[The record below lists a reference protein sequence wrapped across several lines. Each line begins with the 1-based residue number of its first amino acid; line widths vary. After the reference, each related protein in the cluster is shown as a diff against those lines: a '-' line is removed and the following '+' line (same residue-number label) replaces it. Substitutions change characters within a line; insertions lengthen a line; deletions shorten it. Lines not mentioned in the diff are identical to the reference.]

1 MAIFSTSVRAQT
13 CSDVVNGVCDASF
26 ERRFW
31 PQTGNDS
38 RASQESRQVVDSAD
52 DVIDKSSVPAITS
65 SKESDSQKSLQRED
79 GSLEVV

>member
-26 ERRFW
+26 ERRFGLKLG
-31 PQTGNDS
+31 TIA
-38 RASQESRQVVDSAD
+38 ASQESRQVVDSAD